1 MEKYTNKTY
10 EDIVRHLDQLIE
22 QSAVKVEE
30 ATEEVT
36 ESFEKKERKHKKTDE
51 SQTMC
56 FFKWQE
62 AYLLVMLLKKEIII
76 TEKDIKS
83 KRDRDYLN
91 RLNSLLD
98 KLNECHYTGLAKWFK
113 TIESD
118 DPKEKNMF
126 HLFSY
131 DNDK

>member
-1 MEKYTNKTY
+1 MDNIKYKTY
-10 EDIVRHLDQLIE
+10 EDIERHLDQLIE
-22 QSAVKVEE
+22 QCAVKVDE

-36 ESFEKKERKHKKTDE
+36 ESFKKKERKHKKTDE

-76 TEKDIKS
+76 TEKNIHS

-91 RLNSLLD
+91 SLNSLLK

-118 DPKEKNMF
+118 DPHENNMF

-131 DNDK
+131 DN